1 MIIIDKVA
9 QKGYFKY
16 KYGGDNMTKTA
27 TVRARIEP
35 ELKQEVENL
44 FHVLGLSTTEA
55 INIFYRQV
63 KLFNGL
69 PFDVRIPN
77 EETKKILQ
85 ESDRGKN
92 LVHHNSLDDMF
103 KTLEM

>member
-1 MIIIDKVA
+1 MS
-9 QKGYFKY
+9 
-16 KYGGDNMTKTA
+16 KTA

-35 ELKQEVENL
+35 KLKQEVESL

-63 KLFNGL
+63 KLFHGL

-77 EETKKILQ
+77 KETKKILQ
-85 ESDRGKN
+85 ESDRGEN

-103 KTLEM
+103 ETLGM